1 MEKVEITEQLERL
14 AAQNDSL
21 NDECESL
28 KIELASAEQTSAEL
42 GEFKTRLE
50 TGLDKATEELSQL
63 QSVLST
69 GQNELQ
75 KKEAKLQE
83 ALADLGAANDSIAE
97 RDRQLVKAASETDVN
112 EALQQR
118 LSQLEQEKTAAESAT
133 KTAQDVATELQ
144 ARIDESETQLVG
156 NQANIQQLSEKLE
169 LAEVEQAELL
179 DSVQS
184 LTNQLDQ
191 LRMDKDEQRR
201 GQEQDSSELAE
212 QREKIEALETAL
224 ASSMTEQETARKE
237 NATIKGE
244 LAELNSTQEQLASE
258 RQKYQLD
265 QQNALDEL
273 EQLRALVAEQDK
285 KIAWQLQL
293 ENQLRDEAVELI
305 QERDQLARE
314 REGLTVTQT
323 DQIGDADVVEQLQ
336 LVIEERDQY
345 RLKRRELRKKYK
357 FLYEKFETA
366 KERLQSRKQQ
376 VALAQHHLKQAIE
389 ENAKL
394 SSRLKEMDV
403 RNPDEV
409 ALLQN
414 EIERLREIL
423 QVSEDRFKEFGVRY
437 RKDRLKFKQYKTR
450 VMEYKALIEAYHRV
464 TKLTPAMVSQKDSL
478 PQPPKAQSAML
489 N

>member
-1 MEKVEITEQLERL
+1 M
-14 AAQNDSL
+14 
-21 NDECESL
+21 
-28 KIELASAEQTSAEL
+28 
-42 GEFKTRLE
+42 
-50 TGLDKATEELSQL
+50 
-63 QSVLST
+63 
-69 GQNELQ
+69 
-75 KKEAKLQE
+75 
-83 ALADLGAANDSIAE
+83 
-97 RDRQLVKAASETDVN
+97 
-112 EALQQR
+112 
-118 LSQLEQEKTAAESAT
+118 
-133 KTAQDVATELQ
+133 
-144 ARIDESETQLVG
+144 
-156 NQANIQQLSEKLE
+156 
-169 LAEVEQAELL
+169 
-179 DSVQS
+179 
-184 LTNQLDQ
+184 
-191 LRMDKDEQRR
+191 
-201 GQEQDSSELAE
+201 
-212 QREKIEALETAL
+212 
-224 ASSMTEQETARKE
+224 
-237 NATIKGE
+237 
-244 LAELNSTQEQLASE
+244 ASE

-437 RKDRLKFKQYKTR
+437 RKDRLKYKQYKTR